1 MSQNLLDITVLDREL
16 SLASRVADAADAV
29 SLAGFTSRTFSVM
42 RKADK
47 SEVTEIDRATETA
60 ITNILRAERPEHS
73 VYGEEHGI
81 VGPSDAKFQWV
92 IDPIDGTSN
101 FVRGVPVWASLI
113 ALVYDNVP
121 VLGVVSAPVMNMR
134 WWAHA
139 SGDAFFNG
147 AKISVSDVGE
157 LRRASLS
164 ITVNKYWHDVD
175 PDGMLENLQHNVS
188 RVRGYGDFWQ
198 HMLVAQGAVDIA
210 IDSIGL
216 APYDIAALVP
226 IVQQA
231 GGICTDRLGEV
242 NWRAN
247 SLVTSNSLLH
257 AATLTHLPK

>member
-1 MSQNLLDITVLDREL
+1 LLDKALLDGEL
-16 SLASRVADAADAV
+16 LLALRVADAADAV
-29 SLAGFTSRTFSVM
+29 SLAGFTSRGFSVM

-60 ITNILRAERPEHS
+60 ITDILRAERPKHS

-81 VGPSDAKFQWV
+81 VGPADARFQWV

-121 VLGVVSAPVMNMR
+121 VLGVVSAPAMRMR
-134 WWAHA
+134 WWAHVA
-139 SGDAFFNG
+139 GDAFFNG
-147 AKISVSDVGE
+147 AKIRVSEIAE

-175 PDGMLENLQHNVS
+175 PDGLLEKLQRSVS

-198 HMLVAQGAVDIA
+198 HMLIAQGAVDVA

-231 GGICTDRLGEV
+231 GGMCTDRLGET

-257 AATLTHLPK
+257 AATLAHLPK

>member
-1 MSQNLLDITVLDREL
+1 MNQNLPDNATLDREL
-16 SLASRVADAADAV
+16 LLALRVADAADAV
-29 SLAGFTSRTFSVM
+29 SLAGFTSRGFSVM

-60 ITNILRAERPEHS
+60 ITDVLRAERPEHS

-81 VGPSDAKFQWV
+81 VGPADARFQWV

-121 VLGVVSAPVMNMR
+121 VLGVVSAPAMRMR
-134 WWAHA
+134 WWAHVA
-139 SGDAFFNG
+139 GDAFFNG
-147 AKISVSDVGE
+147 AKIRVSEIAE

-175 PDGMLENLQHNVS
+175 PDGQLEKLQRSVS

-198 HMLVAQGAVDIA
+198 HMLVAQGAVDVA

-231 GGICTDRLGEV
+231 GGMCTDRLGET

-257 AATLTHLPK
+257 AATLAHLPK

>member
-1 MSQNLLDITVLDREL
+1 LLDKALLDGEL
-16 SLASRVADAADAV
+16 LLALRVADAADAV
-29 SLAGFTSRTFSVM
+29 SLAGFTSRGFSVM

-60 ITNILRAERPEHS
+60 ITDILRAERPEQS

-81 VGPSDAKFQWV
+81 VGPADARFQWV

-121 VLGVVSAPVMNMR
+121 VLGVVSAPAMRMR
-134 WWAHA
+134 WWAHVA
-139 SGDAFFNG
+139 GDAFFNG
-147 AKISVSDVGE
+147 AKIRVSEIAE

-175 PDGMLENLQHNVS
+175 PDGLLEKLQRSVS

-198 HMLVAQGAVDIA
+198 HMLIAQGAVDVA

-231 GGICTDRLGEV
+231 GGMCTDRLGET

-257 AATLTHLPK
+257 AATLAHLPK

>member
-1 MSQNLLDITVLDREL
+1 LLDKALLDGEL
-16 SLASRVADAADAV
+16 LLALRVADAADAV
-29 SLAGFTSRTFSVM
+29 SLAGFTSRGFSVM

-60 ITNILRAERPEHS
+60 ITDILRAERPEHS

-81 VGPSDAKFQWV
+81 VGPADARFQWV

-121 VLGVVSAPVMNMR
+121 VLGVVSAPAMRMR
-134 WWAHA
+134 WWAHVA
-139 SGDAFFNG
+139 GDAFFNG
-147 AKISVSDVGE
+147 AKIRVSEIAE

-175 PDGMLENLQHNVS
+175 PDGLLEKLQRSVS

-198 HMLVAQGAVDIA
+198 HMLIAQGAVDVA

-231 GGICTDRLGEV
+231 GGMCTDRLGET

-257 AATLTHLPK
+257 AATLAHLPK

>member
-1 MSQNLLDITVLDREL
+1 MNQNLPENATLDREL
-16 SLASRVADAADAV
+16 LLALRVADAADAV
-29 SLAGFTSRTFSVM
+29 SLAGFTSRGFSVM

-60 ITNILRAERPEHS
+60 ITDILRAERPEHS

-81 VGPSDAKFQWV
+81 VGPADARFQWV

-121 VLGVVSAPVMNMR
+121 VLGVVSAPAMRMR
-134 WWAHA
+134 WWAHVA
-139 SGDAFFNG
+139 GDAFFNG
-147 AKISVSDVGE
+147 AKIRVSEIAE

-175 PDGMLENLQHNVS
+175 PDGLLEKLQRSVS

-198 HMLVAQGAVDIA
+198 HMLVAQGAVDVA

-231 GGICTDRLGEV
+231 GGMCTDRLGET

-247 SLVTSNSLLH
+247 SLVTSNSLLQ
-257 AATLTHLPK
+257 AATLAHLPK

>member
-1 MSQNLLDITVLDREL
+1 MSQILLDRDL
-16 SLASRVADAADAV
+16 SLALRVADTADAV
-29 SLAGFTSRTFSVM
+29 SLAGFNSRGFSVM

-60 ITNILRAERPEHS
+60 ITNILRLERPEHS

-81 VGPSDAKFQWV
+81 VGPASAKFQWV

-113 ALVYDNVP
+113 ALVCDNVP
-121 VLGVVSAPVMNMR
+121 VLGVVSAPAMNMR

-139 SGDAFFNG
+139 AGDAFFNG
-147 AKISVSDVGE
+147 DKIRVSEIAE

-164 ITVNKYWHDVD
+164 ITVNKPWRDLD
-175 PDGMLENLQHNVS
+175 IGGSLEKLQRDVS

-210 IDSIGL
+210 IDSIGM

-226 IVQQA
+226 IVQRA
-231 GGICTDRLGEV
+231 GGQCSDRLGEN

-247 SLVTSNSLLH
+247 TLISSNSLLH
-257 AATLTHLPK
+257 DAALAYLPK